1 MGEALGSI
9 PGIGVCNKETCQG
22 LVFKKKREKIPFCRE
37 GVVVESWWG
46 YLELSQGILPIQ

>member
-46 YLELSQGILPIQ
+46 YLELSQGILPVQ